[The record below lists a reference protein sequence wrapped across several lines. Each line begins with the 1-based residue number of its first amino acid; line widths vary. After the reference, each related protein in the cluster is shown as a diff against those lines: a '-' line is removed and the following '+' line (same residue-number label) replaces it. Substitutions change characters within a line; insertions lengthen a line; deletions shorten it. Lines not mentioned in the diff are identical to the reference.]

1 MLLRLRL
8 RGAEKDPRLIA
19 VLAALV
25 WEVVFVDQALQDERL
40 VGSGTPGSYG
50 LLDDLFAESVEVRL
64 VAFHSVSRLLFHAW
78 IPKEGGAVN
87 RERPPLPRQ
96 PGRRCNNRG
105 IQEPEG
111 REEYCDDDSDEDSDE
126 DRDEELRFRPP
137 GRSSSP
143 NYDDVPACAEQAV
156 LRVSLI
162 LHETTTANNNQRRRF
177 DPRVRAAA
185 RSLASGLRARKRRAR
200 HLLERSVLLVVDHGL
215 ANGSLDGLRVRFP
228 PPTPPRSRSGGG
240 GVGLESPSAMSVSSD
255 DEDGDRGDTDD
266 GTYGAG
272 SGVAGGCF
280 GATGLDDGGRRRRG
294 RQLEGRNLGSGA
306 GGGQTTAR
314 LSKDALQY
322 ASAVH
327 FLVAMLSKERQDS
340 VTLTI
345 ESRLADYFDGDEDL
359 WLMTEGGG
367 KGMGTSSDWRGGG
380 GGSGNRSCNVDARAA
395 AAWLADGVNAG
406 HSSILAES

>member
-1 MLLRLRL
+1 MCNFP
-8 RGAEKDPRLIA
+8 PRTLS
-19 VLAALV
+19 
-25 WEVVFVDQALQDERL
+25 ERL
-40 VGSGTPGSYG
+40 PIPHT
-50 LLDDLFAESVEVRL
+50 LTAAAEIASVEVRL
-64 VAFHSVSRLLFHAW
+64 VAFHSVSRLLFYAW

-87 RERPPLPRQ
+87 REPPPPHRQ
-96 PGRRCNNRG
+96 PGRHRNNRG
-105 IQEPEG
+105 TQEPEG
-111 REEYCDDDSDEDSDE
+111 GGEYCDEDS
-126 DRDEELRFRPP
+126 DEELRFRPP

-162 LHETTTANNNQRRRF
+162 LHETTTANDNERRRF

-185 RSLASGLRARKRRAR
+185 RSLASGLRALKRRAG

-228 PPTPPRSRSGGG
+228 SPAPPRSRGGGG
-240 GVGLESPSAMSVSSD
+240 GVGLESPLAMSVSSG
-255 DEDGDRGDTDD
+255 DENGDRGDTED

-272 SGVAGGCF
+272 SGVAGGRF

-294 RQLEGRNLGSGA
+294 RELEGRNLGSGA

-327 FLVAMLSKERQDS
+327 FLVAVSAM
-340 VTLTI
+340 
-345 ESRLADYFDGDEDL
+345 
-359 WLMTEGGG
+359 
-367 KGMGTSSDWRGGG
+367 
-380 GGSGNRSCNVDARAA
+380 AA
-395 AAWLADGVNAG
+395 VA
-406 HSSILAES
+406 